1 MLRHIKRRISSNIK
15 TYIYSMIYIM
25 IITFTIFLML
35 SFRDISTR
43 KIQKSVKFYEKSSII
58 NYGVKSSLYP
68 EGYMPSSEDI
78 IKLKEDFEYIT
89 EYAALDITASGK
101 QQVDFVAVSSD
112 FIYTGVPFFNL
123 ELRANVVDRVELL
136 FGRVWN
142 NDTANKIIVD
152 EKTANLIFGYSNVV
166 GEKLES
172 NNEIYEI
179 IGVVSETYERN
190 KYIKRYIE
198 AGNTFEEHL
207 IPTIAYMEYNFAK
220 TQNMK
225 IYNNSIVIRDD
236 SVKTG
241 ILPQEIA
248 KSLGIKDYL
257 TSGIITD
264 RNQIINQKIMD
275 NKFFYQLILSI
286 TTILGI
292 LWLTNLINILMFNY
306 RGDLKKI
313 GIYKTL
319 GITNKQMILIS
330 MTEGGV
336 LSLISTITSIILGY
350 IVLFTYSL
358 FTNSFKYINFIYL
371 TKVSLKIISYL
382 TVITVIMN
390 FVITLVGYN
399 KKPVI

>member
-142 NDTANKIIVD
+142 NDTGNKIIVD

-190 KYIKRYIE
+190 QYIKRYIE

-220 TQNMK
+220 TQNMN

-292 LWLTNLINILMFNY
+292 LGLTNLINILMFNY